1 MELSF
6 KNTSLFLA
14 ILLTGLSA
22 GLFYAWEVSVIPG
35 TRRIP
40 DRSYLETMQ
49 SINRAILNPAFFVVF
64 FGSLLFLLGNSYLQY
79 KEAVNLS
86 FWIIAGA
93 TITYLIGTLGVTV
106 MGNVPMNEALDAVNL
121 NDLKSVELHHTRMAY
136 EGKWNQWHSVRT
148 VFSVLAFIL
157 SILAAFIDK
166 SNNNIN
172 FIIH

>member
-64 FGSLLFLLGNSYLQY
+64 FGSLLFLLVNSYLQY

-93 TITYLIGTLGVTV
+93 TITYLIGTIGVTV
-106 MGNVPMNEALDAVNL
+106 MGNIPLNEALDAVNL

>member
-64 FGSLLFLLGNSYLQY
+64 FGSLLFLLVNSYLQY